1 LRKETGQ
8 LTDIMATIVD
18 VCEAEWPEAK
28 EGKPIPR
35 CEGSS
40 LRQSFAVEGADRPP
54 LAWEHEGNC
63 GYREGKWK
71 LVKRWDR
78 SNWELYDMDADR
90 SELNDL
96 AGELTEL
103 AKEMR
108 GKYQSWADRLG
119 VVEWSELESARNA
132 RGIVTDWMPHPH
144 D

>member
-1 LRKETGQ
+1 
-8 LTDIMATIVD
+8 
-18 VCEAEWPEAK
+18 
-28 EGKPIPR
+28 
-35 CEGSS
+35 
-40 LRQSFAVEGADRPP
+40 
-54 LAWEHEGNC
+54 
-63 GYREGKWK
+63 
-71 LVKRWDR
+71 
-78 SNWELYDMDADR
+78 MDADR